1 VTGSLRRRR
10 RPWLVA
16 ALIVAAVETAVSQDS
31 LSAARDLYASA
42 AYEDALA
49 VLNRLRSGE
58 HSSDDARSIEQYR
71 AFCLLALGR
80 TDEAE
85 RAIEAVVAA
94 QPSYRPSESE
104 ISPRLRAMFADARRR
119 MLPTIVQDRYARAK
133 SAFDR
138 KEYASAAQGFKAVI
152 DMMADADLAAAAS
165 QPPLSDLKT
174 LAGGFY
180 ELSAKAAA
188 PPPPPAPPPA
198 PVAQMTTAPPPRIFS
213 AEDVNVV
220 PPLALRQVFPPF
232 PARSVPPGQGVVEV
246 VVDETGIVETA
257 TLRQPVNPQYDAVVL
272 AAAKTWLY
280 KPASL
285 DGTPVKYRKMIQ
297 VVLRPTR

>member
-1 VTGSLRRRR
+1 VSDSLRRGC

-16 ALIVAAVETAVSQDS
+16 ALIVAAVETVVAQES

-49 VLNRLRSGE
+49 VLNRLKAGE
-58 HSSDDARSIEQYR
+58 HSADEARSIEQYR

-80 TDEAE
+80 ADEAE

-104 ISPRLRAMFADARRR
+104 ISPRLRSMFTEVRRR
-119 MLPTIVQDRYARAK
+119 MLPGIVQDRYARAK
-133 SAFDR
+133 SSFDR
-138 KEYASAAQGFKAVI
+138 KEYAASAQGFKAVL
-152 DMMADADLAAAAS
+152 DMMGDADLGAAAS
-165 QPPLSDLKT
+165 QPPLSDLRT
-174 LAGGFY
+174 LAAGFY

-188 PPPPPAPPPA
+188 PPPPPPPA
-198 PVAQMTTAPPPRIFS
+198 PIAQIAAPPVRIYS
-213 AEDVNVV
+213 SEDVNVV

-232 PARSVPPGQGVVEV
+232 PARAVPPGQGVVEV
-246 VVDETGIVETA
+246 VVDETGIVESA
-257 TLRQPVNPQYDAVVL
+257 ALRQPVNPQYDAVVL
-272 AAAKTWLY
+272 AAARTWLY

>member
-1 VTGSLRRRR
+1 MSRSLRRGCRAG
-10 RPWLVA
+10 LVA
-16 ALIVAAVETAVSQDS
+16 ALIVAAVETVGTQDS
-31 LSAARDLYASA
+31 LTAARDLYASA

-49 VLNRLRSGE
+49 VLNRLRAGD
-58 HSSDDARSIEQYR
+58 HSADDARSIEQYR

-80 TDEAE
+80 ADEAE

-104 ISPRLRAMFADARRR
+104 ISPRLRSMFTEVRRR
-119 MLPTIVQDRYARAK
+119 MLPAIIQDRYARAK
-133 SAFDR
+133 TAFDR
-138 KEYASAAQGFKAVI
+138 KEYSAAAQGFKAVLEMTG
-152 DMMADADLAAAAS
+152 DPDLGAAAT
-165 QPPLSDLKT
+165 QPPLSDLRT
-174 LAGGFY
+174 LATGFH

-188 PPPPPAPPPA
+188 PPPPLPAAPIPPA
-198 PVAQMTTAPPPRIFS
+198 RIYS
-213 AEDVNVV
+213 SEDVNVV

-232 PARSVPPGQGVVEV
+232 PARAVPSGSGVVEV
-246 VVDETGIVETA
+246 VVDETGIVESA

-297 VVLRPTR
+297 VVLRPNR

>member
-1 VTGSLRRRR
+1 
-10 RPWLVA
+10 
-16 ALIVAAVETAVSQDS
+16 LIVAAVETVGTQDS
-31 LSAARDLYASA
+31 LTAARDLYASA

-49 VLNRLRSGE
+49 VLNRLRAGD
-58 HSSDDARSIEQYR
+58 HSADDARSIEQYR

-80 TDEAE
+80 ADEAE

-104 ISPRLRAMFADARRR
+104 ISPRLRSMFTEVRRR
-119 MLPTIVQDRYARAK
+119 MLPAIIQDRYARAK
-133 SAFDR
+133 TAFDR
-138 KEYASAAQGFKAVI
+138 KEYSAAAQGFKAVL
-152 DMMADADLAAAAS
+152 DMTADPDLGAAAS
-165 QPPLSDLKT
+165 QPPLSDLRT
-174 LAGGFY
+174 LATGFH

-188 PPPPPAPPPA
+188 PPPPPPLPVAPIPSA
-198 PVAQMTTAPPPRIFS
+198 PVRIYS
-213 AEDVNVV
+213 SEDVNVV

-232 PARSVPPGQGVVEV
+232 PARLVPPGQGVVEV
-246 VVDETGIVETA
+246 VVDETGIVESA
-257 TLRQPVNPQYDAVVL
+257 TLRQSVNPQYDAVVL

>member
-1 VTGSLRRRR
+1 MSRSRRVRAGV
-10 RPWLVA
+10 WLAA
-16 ALIVAAVETAVSQDS
+16 ALVVAAVEAVAAQDS
-31 LSAARDLYASA
+31 LTAARDLYASA

-49 VLNRLRSGE
+49 VLNRLRATD
-58 HSSDDARSIEQYR
+58 HSADEARSIEQYR

-80 TDEAE
+80 ADEAE

-104 ISPRLRAMFADARRR
+104 VSPRLRAMFTDVRRR
-119 MLPTIVQDRYARAK
+119 TLPTIIQDRYAQAK
-133 SAFDR
+133 ATFDR
-138 KEYASAAQGFKAVI
+138 KEYAAAAQAFKQVL
-152 DMMADADLAAAAS
+152 DMIADPDVGAAGG
-165 QPPLSDLKT
+165 QPPLSDLRT
-174 LAGGFY
+174 LATGFY

-188 PPPPPAPPPA
+188 PPPPPPT
-198 PVAQMTTAPPPRIFS
+198 PVQPMTQVLVPSLRVYS

-232 PARSVPPGQGVVEV
+232 PARMVPPGSGVVEV
-246 VVDETGIVETA
+246 IVDETGIVESA
-257 TLRQPVNPQYDAVVL
+257 VLRQSVNPQYDTIVVG
-272 AAAKTWLY
+272 AAKTWLY

-285 DGTPVKYRKMIQ
+285 DGAPVRYRKIIQ